1 MDKYKIIQNA
11 LTTKSSS
18 SSIDVLKVVY
28 MPKFPLIKFLFSTL
42 VCVSA
47 VGCVASKGEFR
58 QTTGTQVALDSNN
71 YKVVKAGVRGESTG
85 FKILGIISLAAPSY
99 ADAKAALYQNT
110 GENLTGRSIAL
121 ANQTEDS
128 SGINLLIFQ
137 IPKVTITADVV
148 EFNDKSNKGK

>member
-1 MDKYKIIQNA
+1 MAN
-11 LTTKSSS
+11 S
-18 SSIDVLKVVY
+18 
-28 MPKFPLIKFLFSTL
+28 PLIKVVLSSVF
-42 VCVSA
+42 CVSA

-58 QTTGTQVALDSNN
+58 QHTGTEVRLDSNN

-85 FKILGIISLAAPSY
+85 FKLLGLISLAAPSY

-128 SGINLLIFQ
+128 SGVNLLIFQ

-148 EFNDKSNKGK
+148 EFNDRASVSKSK

>member
-1 MDKYKIIQNA
+1 MVAKNLLMSKLPLLP
-11 LTTKSSS
+11 LTSYLLSA
-18 SSIDVLKVVY
+18 
-28 MPKFPLIKFLFSTL
+28 L
-42 VCVSA
+42 VCVST

-58 QTTGTQVALDSNN
+58 QQTATSVGLDSNN

-148 EFNDKSNKGK
+148 EFNDKSSKSK

>member
-1 MDKYKIIQNA
+1 
-11 LTTKSSS
+11 
-18 SSIDVLKVVY
+18 
-28 MPKFPLIKFLFSTL
+28 MPKLPLINSFLSAV

-47 VGCVASKGEFR
+47 VGCVSSKGEFR
-58 QTTGTQVALDSNN
+58 QTTGTAVGLDSNN
-71 YKVVKAGVRGESTG
+71 YKIVKAGVRGESTG

-148 EFNDKSNKGK
+148 EFNDKSSKAK

>member
-1 MDKYKIIQNA
+1 MDKYKIIQNT
-11 LTTKSSS
+11 LTTKSNGIS
-18 SSIDVLKVVY
+18 VQFLKFFC
-28 MPKFPLIKFLFSTL
+28 MANFPLLKSLFSAL

-121 ANQTEDS
+121 ANQTEDT